1 MSLTAEPI
9 LDIRATLGEGALW
22 SVNAQVLY
30 WVDIMEKRVHIYD
43 PQTGDNATLDAG
55 QDVGTVVERASGG
68 LMIAIR
74 DGFASLCI
82 ETGEVKMLRE
92 EIVEGVRMNDGK
104 CDPAGR
110 FWAGSM
116 AYTGDKGAGKLY
128 RLDPDLS
135 LHTVLD
141 SVTISN
147 GLVWTSNNSTF
158 YYIDTPTG
166 RVDAYD
172 YNHGTGNIS
181 NCRTAV
187 EIPDGQGGPDGMTI
201 DSEDMVWVAHWGG
214 GCVTRW
220 NPQTGE
226 LLETVEV
233 PGARQITSCALG
245 GANLDDL
252 YITSASIGLDDE
264 GLAEQPNA
272 GKLFRVKVKAKGV
285 PARGFAG

>member
-141 SVTISN
+141 SATISN

-272 GKLFRVKVKAKGV
+272 GKLFRVKVKDKGV

>member
-1 MSLTAEPI
+1 
-9 LDIRATLGEGALW
+9 
-22 SVNAQVLY
+22 
-30 WVDIMEKRVHIYD
+30 
-43 PQTGDNATLDAG
+43 
-55 QDVGTVVERASGG
+55 
-68 LMIAIR
+68 MIAIR

-82 ETGEVKMLRE
+82 ETGEVKMLCE

-116 AYTGDKGAGKLY
+116 AYTGDTGAGTLY

-147 GLVWTSNNSTF
+147 GLVWTSDNSTF
-158 YYIDTPTG
+158 FYIDTPTG

-172 YNHGTGNIS
+172 YDHGTGNIS

-214 GCVTRW
+214 SCVTRW

-233 PGARQITSCALG
+233 PDAKQITSCALG

-272 GKLFRVKVKAKGV
+272 GRLFRVKVKARGV
-285 PARGFAG
+285 PACGFAG